1 MLYLLCNII
10 FSWSLDHI
18 SLQFYVEKS
27 RAHPI
32 QLNSAIST
40 KINLKFTSFSLKSQ
54 LMAKTVI
61 HRFQVSRKCWNMKSR
76 SRFIRSNNPSL
87 TVIQFVIRMFKD
99 WMHATLF
106 KLHGITY
113 KRQFFLQQPFL
124 WCWLLWASTMRKRE
138 FADKMPVSQQMPLTA
153 KILGFQQGL
162 WYWRSKGNNRE

>member
-61 HRFQVSRKCWNMKSR
+61 HRFQVSRKWWNMNSR
-76 SRFIRSNNPSL
+76 SRSIHSDNTSL
-87 TVIQFVIRMFKD
+87 KWSSLSLECSKTECMQHYLSFM
-99 WMHATLF
+99 
-106 KLHGITY
+106 
-113 KRQFFLQQPFL
+113 
-124 WCWLLWASTMRKRE
+124 ASHT
-138 FADKMPVSQQMPLTA
+138 
-153 KILGFQQGL
+153 
-162 WYWRSKGNNRE
+162 KGNSFCNSLFCDVGYFELLLCAKGSLLIRCLCPNRCHSLQKF